1 MSKQTLGDGLFWEK
15 DDYFNLEDEE
25 TRGAARSGRNPNAP
39 ACLGPRGNGATPH
52 GGFSRKED
60 TCQLPPRPA
69 EQAVPHKGKLP
80 PF

>member
-39 ACLGPRGNGATPH
+39 AWDPEEMELLRSPH
-52 GGFSRKED
+52 GG
-60 TCQLPPRPA
+60 
-69 EQAVPHKGKLP
+69 
-80 PF
+80 